1 MSVSRP
7 TLEVIAAELGVSRTT
22 VSNAFSRPD
31 QLSAALR
38 ERVLAAA
45 ARLGYAG
52 PDPVARGLARGRVG
66 VVGLL
71 LASPVGFALA
81 DPAMR
86 TVLDGLVGALAA
98 DQTGLLLLPHTAGA
112 EAVGTVPV
120 DGFVV
125 VSGPEDDAAIAAAV
139 RRGLPV
145 VALDQPRS
153 LGIPVLRIDDRGGA
167 RLATRHLREL
177 GHTRIGIATLH
188 FEVETE
194 GGPILDPR
202 HCHGQF
208 ALSRDRLL
216 GHLDGLGG
224 LDPVLVWET
233 PRSHREHGRDAAAAI
248 LAADPATTAIALA
261 SDELALGAIEHL
273 LHIGKRVPEDV
284 SVVGFDDIAEAA
296 ANSVPLTTVR
306 QPLRERGEQAARI
319 VLDLIGGTPA
329 PKLPVR
335 RLRLVE
341 RASTAPA
348 P

>member
-1 MSVSRP
+1 
-7 TLEVIAAELGVSRTT
+7 
-22 VSNAFSRPD
+22 
-31 QLSAALR
+31 
-38 ERVLAAA
+38 
-45 ARLGYAG
+45 
-52 PDPVARGLARGRVG
+52 

-71 LASPVGFALA
+71 LAAPVGFALA

-86 TVLDGLVGALAA
+86 TLLDGLVGELAA
-98 DQTGLLLLPHTAGA
+98 DHTGLLLLPHTTGA
-112 EAVGTVPV
+112 DAVGTVPV

-125 VSGPEDDAAIAAAV
+125 VSGPEEDPAIVAAV

-167 RLATRHLREL
+167 RLATRHLRDL
-177 GHTRIGIATLH
+177 GHERIGIVALR
-188 FEVETE
+188 FDADSAA
-194 GGPILDPR
+194 GPIADPR
-202 HCHGQF
+202 HRRGAF
-208 ALSRDRLL
+208 VLSRDRLL
-216 GHLDGLGG
+216 GHLDGLGDV
-224 LDPVLVWET
+224 DPVLVWET

-248 LAADPATTAIALA
+248 LAADPATTAIALG

-273 LHIGKRVPEDV
+273 LHVGKRVPADV

-319 VLDLIGGTPA
+319 VLDLIGGAPA